1 MSLLPFIGYSKQ
13 ELQHEHERGVNAA
26 QRQVR
31 ETLYETLTQ
40 LMPEIR
46 LGRNQ
51 AFLPDISEMIEGL
64 SEVWRTTIDAQRR
77 LELNKAELE
86 MKVTRLEK
94 QLADFR
100 APDWPGQVS
109 RLFQQV
115 KAAAIERDE
124 ARQELR
130 EFQHESAAKLQALE
144 EELDAASKLIVK
156 YETQDRRQKAKT

>member
-1 MSLLPFIGYSKQ
+1 MSFLPFIGYSKQ
-13 ELQHEHERGVNAA
+13 ELQHEYERGSNETR
-26 QRQVR
+26 RQVR
-31 ETLYETLTQ
+31 EILTETLTRR
-40 LMPEIR
+40 MPEIR

-51 AFLPDISEMIEGL
+51 SFWPDISEMIECL
-64 SEVWRTTIDAQRR
+64 SEVWRTTIDSQRR
-77 LELNKAELE
+77 LELNKTELE

-94 QLADFR
+94 QLVDIR
-100 APDWPGQVS
+100 ASDWPGQVS

-124 ARQELR
+124 ARQELL
-130 EFQHESAAKLQALE
+130 EFQRESAAKLHALE